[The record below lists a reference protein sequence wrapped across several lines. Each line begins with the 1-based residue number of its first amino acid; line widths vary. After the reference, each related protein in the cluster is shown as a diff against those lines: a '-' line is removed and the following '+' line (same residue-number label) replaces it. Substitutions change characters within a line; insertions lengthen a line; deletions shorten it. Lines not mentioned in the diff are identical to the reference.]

1 MFADLLGYSLSGYWT
16 SHKRVRRIAKR
27 FKHLIFLL
35 PDFIEYQE
43 LFLVFTTSPS
53 FAETKL
59 PFPIS
64 GEGRCVLGCIGVRYS
79 LPFPRHLSILNY
91 IMKKVSHILLQTLD
105 IYAQELLS
113 HVREKQLGHPEQA
126 TILLIQG
133 DLGAGKTTLTQS
145 MGRVLDIADHIVSP
159 TYVISRRY
167 HAQNTAYPWKNL
179 IHTDAY
185 RLEHADDLK
194 KLAYDVDC
202 QNPDNVM
209 IFEWPERVGN
219 YFDDYETTRIRI
231 EMGEEQEERV
241 VTLIGE

>member
-1 MFADLLGYSLSGYWT
+1 M
-16 SHKRVRRIAKR
+16 
-27 FKHLIFLL
+27 
-35 PDFIEYQE
+35 
-43 LFLVFTTSPS
+43 
-53 FAETKL
+53 
-59 PFPIS
+59 
-64 GEGRCVLGCIGVRYS
+64 
-79 LPFPRHLSILNY
+79 
-91 IMKKVSHILLQTLD
+91 
-105 IYAQELLS
+105 
-113 HVREKQLGHPEQA
+113 REEQLHHPEQA

-145 MGRVLDIADHIVSP
+145 MGRVLGITDHIVSP

-167 HAQNTAYPWKNL
+167 ETQNAEYPWKNL

-185 RLEHADDLK
+185 RLEHAVGLK
-194 KLAYDVDC
+194 KLAYDADC
-202 QNPDNVM
+202 TNPDNVM